1 MASSIADIVQADAAQ
16 REERLVG
23 KLVRDRIPG
32 IIEADGRVPVRR
44 TLTDHEYEA
53 ALLAKLKE
61 EATELAGA
69 APADRLQEGGRG
81 SPARRGGRRL
91 RGAARLDC
99 PRGSQPGRPRPGCR
113 PQASRAWRVRGTGL
127 APGLV
132 RPRPHFPQCA
142 TPTTMGRPGAPAPR

>member
-69 APADRLQEGGRG
+69 APADRLEEAAAVYEVLLALIAHAGH
-81 SPARRGGRRL
+81 SPDALVRAADRKRAERGGF
-91 RGAARLDC
+91 A
-99 PRGSQPGRPRPGCR
+99 GRVWLE
-113 PQASRAWRVRGTGL
+113 SW
-127 APGLV
+127 
-132 RPRPHFPQCA
+132 
-142 TPTTMGRPGAPAPR
+142 